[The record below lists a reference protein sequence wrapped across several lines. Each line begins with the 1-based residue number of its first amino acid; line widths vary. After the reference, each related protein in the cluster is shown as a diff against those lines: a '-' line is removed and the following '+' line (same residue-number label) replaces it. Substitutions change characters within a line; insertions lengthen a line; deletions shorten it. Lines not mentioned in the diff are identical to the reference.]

1 MRSRV
6 EVGLRLLALGG
17 ILGWVILA
25 LRPRSQVQVVDSAA
39 LAQALP
45 RWTTGR
51 VDSVHVLLDTVP
63 DDLRLAWLAALRS
76 AGIGA
81 TYDGVIAPLGVEAF
95 ASPAPAGGAV
105 VLTAAPGGV
114 LSDALGAIDTLAGGD
129 TPAQRATAVRVGDV
143 QGQVML
149 TAGKQPARA
158 VVTPAR
164 VPKRLFVVAAAGWE
178 AKFLIAALEESGWRV
193 DARLL
198 VGPGQDVWQGART
211 SLDTSRHAAALVL
224 DSIGAAAV
232 TGVERFARDGGG
244 VVIAGDANRALRLT
258 PLMAWRA
265 GRRAAAPLG
274 TLPADTLWRG
284 LGRVV
289 LENVADDRA
298 VVLEE
303 RQGSATV
310 VARRYY
316 AGRVVAVGFDETW
329 RWRMAGDGNSL
340 TAHRDWW
347 SRLVA
352 SVALRAPAAADAPPS
367 GAAPRARLH
376 DALGPATSTT
386 RTPPRLPS
394 GLLGNVLGAIA
405 LAALLAEWLLRR
417 LRGAR

>member
-6 EVGLRLLALGG
+6 ELGLRLLALGA

-25 LRPRSQVQVVDSAA
+25 LRPRPQVQVVDSAA
-39 LAQALP
+39 LVQALP

-76 AGIGA
+76 AGIGT
-81 TYDGVIAPLGVEAF
+81 TYDGAIASLGVEAF
-95 ASPAPAGGAV
+95 ASPAPAGGAM
-105 VLTAAPGGV
+105 VLTAASGGV
-114 LSDALGAIDTLAGGD
+114 LSDALGTIDTLAGGGSRG
-129 TPAQRATAVRVGDV
+129 PRATAVRVGDV
-143 QGQVML
+143 RGQVML
-149 TAGKQPARA
+149 TAGNQPARA
-158 VVTPAR
+158 VVTPTRA
-164 VPKRLFVVAAAGWE
+164 PKRLFVVAAAGWE
-178 AKFLIAALEESGWRV
+178 AKFVIAALEESGWRV

-198 VGPGQDVWQGART
+198 VGPGQDVWQGERAA
-211 SLDTSRHAAALVL
+211 LDTSRHAAVLVL

-244 VVIAGDANRALRLT
+244 VVIAGDANRAQRLA

-265 GRRAAAPLG
+265 GRRATAPLG

-284 LGRVV
+284 LGRVA

-303 RQGSATV
+303 RQGSAAV

-347 SRLVA
+347 SRIVA
-352 SVALRAPAAADAPPS
+352 SVALRSPLPADAPPS

-376 DALGPATSTT
+376 DALGAAMRHA
-386 RTPPRLPS
+386 RTPPRFSPALWS
-394 GLLGNVLGAIA
+394 NLLGA
-405 LAALLAEWLLRR
+405 LAFGCLLAEWLMRR
-417 LRGAR
+417 ARGAR